1 MMYSF
6 LKKKNPEVSL
16 LSVLIFLGIGYII
29 PGGRH
34 GPYEAL
40 EGSVVDSLVGSLVG
54 GSCGP
59 TIDLSMP
66 SSLPFTSL
74 AARR

>member
-1 MMYSF
+1 MYT
-6 LKKKNPEVSL
+6 KYPEVSL
-16 LSVLIFLGIGYII
+16 LSVSIFLGIGYII

-40 EGSVVDSLVGSLVG
+40 EGSVVDSLVG

-59 TIDLSMP
+59 TIDLSMR

-74 AARR
+74 AA